1 MDDREL
7 EALLTDIESDRA
19 ERKSSLSDKDRVA
32 EAICAFANDLPDNRM
47 PGVFFVGARDDGSCA
62 RLPITDRL
70 LLELAGIRSEGNI
83 QPMPSMVVQ
92 KRMIRGCEL
101 AVVVVQPS
109 DAPPV
114 RYYGQVWV
122 RVGPRRAIASAEEE
136 RRLSE
141 KRRARDLPFD
151 IRSLPSASLDD
162 LDLEF
167 SFRDYLAKALSRD
180 VLEQNQRS
188 TVHQLTSLRLAT
200 AEDPPIPTVLGV
212 LVTGKDPA
220 GFIPGAYV
228 QFLRIDGTEL
238 TDPIKDASEIGGPL
252 AEVLRTLDE
261 KLHAHIS
268 VARDLT
274 SQPVEV
280 RSPEYPINALRQLLY
295 NAVLHRTYEGTN
307 APVRVSWFS
316 DRIEILSPGGPY
328 GLVNLDNFGL
338 PGIADYRNPHLAE
351 AMKNLGYVQKFG
363 VGIAIARAELAKNGN
378 PPPEFRPESSYVLV
392 TVRGRS

>member
-19 ERKSSLSDKDRVA
+19 ERKSSSSDKDRVA
-32 EAICAFANDLPDNRM
+32 EAICAFANDLPNNRM
-47 PGVFFVGARDDGSCA
+47 PGVVFVGARDDGSCA

-70 LLELAGIRSEGNI
+70 LLELAAIRSEGNI

-92 KRMIRGCEL
+92 KRMVRGCEL
-101 AVVVVQPS
+101 AVVVVHPS

-188 TVHQLTSLRLAT
+188 PVHQLTSLRLAT
-200 AEDPPIPTVLGV
+200 AEHPPIPTVLGV

-238 TDPIKDASEIGGPL
+238 TDPIKDASDIGGPL
-252 AEVLRTLDE
+252 AEALRTLDE

-274 SQPVEV
+274 SQPFEV

-328 GLVNLDNFGL
+328 GLVNLDNFGR

-363 VGIAIARAELAKNGN
+363 VG
-378 PPPEFRPESSYVLV
+378 
-392 TVRGRS
+392 